1 MTSLHPRE
9 RQNQPNFAVLNK
21 LRSEMKKMQDRRVSA
36 LYFRN
41 LFDNETY
48 ITQDCIKYQLQCQET
63 LVKALRYH

>member
-41 LFDNETY
+41 LFDNVTY
-48 ITQDCIKYQLQCQET
+48 ITQDCININYIVRRPL
-63 LVKALRYH
+63 LRH